1 MMIPILEL
9 KTQYAEIREEVERA
23 VCEVL
28 SRTHYILGPEVAA
41 FEKEFAEW
49 NGAAYGIGC
58 ASGTDALVLALK
70 AVGVKP
76 GDEVIAPP
84 FTFMATAGAVSS
96 IGAQPVFCD
105 IQPGSFNLDPAEIEK
120 LITPRTKAIE
130 VVHLYGHPA
139 DMDPILEIARKHHL
153 KVVEDCA
160 QATGAT
166 YHGKKVGTMG
176 DAGAFSFFPSK
187 NLGCAGDGGLVLT
200 NNADVDERVRCLRG
214 HGSRRKYFH
223 DELGTNSRLDE
234 VQAAV
239 LRVKLRHLE
248 RWNEKRRAVAAKYSE
263 HLKGFVT
270 PPPVAP
276 GCQHVFHQYTL
287 RTTRRDEMMTYLNE
301 KGVGAIIYYPLAL
314 HLQQVYAAMGHK
326 LGDFPVTEKAQDEVL
341 SLPMYP
347 ELNEGQI
354 EQVVQTVK
362 DFHSQ
367 PVQAG

>member
-1 MMIPILEL
+1 MIPILEL

-28 SRTHYILGPEVAA
+28 ARTHYILGPEVAA
-41 FEKEFAEW
+41 FEREFAEW
-49 NGAAYGIGC
+49 NGATHGIGC

-105 IQPGSFNLDPAEIEK
+105 VEAGSFNLDPAQIEK
-120 LITPRTKAIE
+120 HITPRTKAIE

-139 DMDPILEIARKHHL
+139 DMNPILEIACKHKL

-160 QATGAT
+160 QAAGAT

-187 NLGCAGDGGLVLT
+187 NLGGAGDGGMVLT
-200 NNADVDERVRCLRG
+200 NNAEIDESVRCLRG

-239 LRVKLRHLE
+239 LRVKLRYLE
-248 RWNEKRRAVAAKYSE
+248 RWNDKRRAVATKYTE
-263 HLKGFVT
+263 LLKSFVT
-270 PPPVAP
+270 PPPVAA

-287 RTTRRDEMMTYLNE
+287 RTSRRDQMMAYLNE

-314 HLQQVYAAMGHK
+314 HLQQVYAPLGHK

-347 ELNEGQI
+347 ELTVAQI
-354 EQVVQTVK
+354 DQVVQTVK
-362 DFHSQ
+362 DFHSL